1 MNACLNNCP
10 ALRYL
15 LGLVLL
21 MLTLLVL
28 EAAVVTAIDV
38 TIHNTGLQRGIV
50 MTEGALKRFNLLNL
64 LLSLSCEARTGTII
78 EVYAMVGRFA
88 GLAILLLHIIS
99 RLVLICTSL
108 AHFTPM
114 AISMQWHRA
123 ATALLRPPPHAV
135 CYMMMAKS
143 DITAVVFI
151 VHMLCAL
158 SLSV

>member
-1 MNACLNNCP
+1 VNACLNNCP

-88 GLAILLLHIIS
+88 GLAILLLHIVS
-99 RLVLICTSL
+99 RLVLSIICTSL

-114 AISMQWHRA
+114 TPMQYQCNG
-123 ATALLRPPPHAV
+123 TALLRRCCARPHMRYA
-135 CYMMMAKS
+135 
-143 DITAVVFI
+143 I
-151 VHMLCAL
+151 
-158 SLSV
+158 